1 MQQINHHNEEL
12 EKCLFD
18 ALYALMTEH
27 TIDEITVGD
36 ILEKSHVSRSSF
48 YRRYRDKYELLTD
61 SYTRLLDH
69 TFLHCM
75 QGASW
80 RQSSIALYRILAEHP
95 LFFKHAIIG
104 RGPDSLYQSICDTV
118 LSCVEARFAEQDKD
132 LRADWR
138 MFAAAKAYIC
148 GTMDVTCDW
157 AQADM
162 PYPAE
167 ELIDWLCAIMPECL
181 KPYCL

>member
-1 MQQINHHNEEL
+1 MQQINHHDEEL

-18 ALYALMTEH
+18 ALYALMTEQ

-36 ILEKSHVSRSSF
+36 ILEKAHVSRSSF

-61 SYTRLLDH
+61 SYMRLLDH

-75 QGASW
+75 QGKPW
-80 RQSSIALYRILAEHP
+80 KQSSIELFHILAEHP
-95 LFFKHAIIG
+95 LFFKNAIVR
-104 RGPDSLYQSICDTV
+104 RGPDSLYQCIFDV
-118 LSCVEARFAEQDKD
+118 ILSCMETRFTERG
-132 LRADWR
+132 LNLHADWR
-138 MFAAAKAYIC
+138 MSSAAKAYLY
-148 GTMDVTCDW
+148 GTLDVTCDW
-157 AQADM
+157 AQAGM

-167 ELIDWLCAIMPECL
+167 ELIDWLCEIMPECI

>member
-1 MQQINHHNEEL
+1 MQPINHHDQEL

-18 ALYALMTEH
+18 ALYALMTER

-36 ILEKSHVSRSSF
+36 ILKKAHVSRSSF

-61 SYTRLLDH
+61 GYMHLLNH

-75 QGASW
+75 KGKPW
-80 RQSSIALYRILAEHP
+80 KQSAIELFRILAEHP
-95 LFFKHAIIG
+95 LFFKHAIVR
-104 RGPDSLYQSICDTV
+104 RGADSLYQGICDVV
-118 LSCVEARFAEQDKD
+118 LGCVEARFSEKGKD
-132 LRADWR
+132 LHADWR
-138 MFAAAKAYIC
+138 MAAAAKAYIH
-148 GTMDVTCDW
+148 GTMEVTCEW

-167 ELIDWLCAIMPECL
+167 ELIDWLCEIMPECL

>member
-1 MQQINHHNEEL
+1 MQRINHHDEEL

-18 ALYALMTEH
+18 ALYALMTER

-61 SYTRLLDH
+61 SYMRLLNH
-69 TFLHCM
+69 TFLQCM
-75 QGASW
+75 QGESW
-80 RQSSIALYRILAEHP
+80 RQSAIGLFHVLAEHP
-95 LFFKHAIIG
+95 LFFKNAIVR
-104 RGPDSLYQSICDTV
+104 RGPDSLYQSVSDVV
-118 LSCVEARFAEQDKD
+118 LSCMETRFRERGKD
-132 LRADWR
+132 LHADWR
-138 MFAAAKAYIC
+138 MAAAAKAYIH
-148 GTMDVTCDW
+148 GAMEVTCDW

-167 ELIDWLCAIMPECL
+167 ELMDWLCEIMPECI